1 MALGAHIAQ
10 AIARG
15 RLTVLEECR
24 HFAYLEAPVAFCE
37 HLGVLFESS

>member
-1 MALGAHIAQ
+1 MALGAHIVQ

-24 HFAYLEAPVAFCE
+24 HFAYLEALTPFV
-37 HLGVLFESS
+37 ST